1 MNKIIIFSLYPKSE
15 ELIKKTRDFDRNR
28 INESELDNH
37 FNKDF
42 LDFLNLQNQLNF
54 HYYHNRMFKFK
65 DLLRPFT
72 LVLKNSQANT
82 LIRFEETNTF
92 WRKLE
97 ISHFNIDYNNFE
109 TIFNK
114 YLNLDYIIK
123 NNNFFNTKKILI
135 TLPSIFT
142 FYKYSN
148 LNFDQINLLLTEF
161 IKNLISYL
169 NSNKFNYKENLAI
182 ILVEYL
188 DFSYNK
194 DFNLFEENFYYLNKL
209 LNQLNNENLE
219 LFYFTYSNIKSSML
233 KLFSLDF
240 KGISINFYKNNIE
253 DIDFNKLNKL
263 NKLLLAGI
271 ISTESSLL
279 ENEEKIHNFIN
290 KINKYFNL
298 NNIIFTVDF
307 IPYLLPRNIMD
318 NKLKNLANI
327 LKKQKI
333 VTNN

>member
-1 MNKIIIFSLYPKSE
+1 MNKIIINSLYPRSE

-28 INESELDNH
+28 INENELEEY
-37 FNKDF
+37 FNIDF
-42 LDFLNLQNQLNF
+42 LEFLNLQNQLNF
-54 HYYHNRMFKFK
+54 YYYYNGMFKFK

-72 LVLKNSQANT
+72 LILKNSYANT

-97 ISHFNIDYNNFE
+97 ISHFDIFYDNFE
-109 TIFNK
+109 IIFNK
-114 YLNLDYIIK
+114 YLNLDYLIK
-123 NNNFFNTKKILI
+123 NISFSNSKKILI

-148 LNFDQINLLLTEF
+148 LNFEQINLLLTEF
-161 IKNLISYL
+161 IKNLLSYL
-169 NSNKFNYKENLAI
+169 NSNNFNYKENLSI

-194 DFNLFEENFYYLNKL
+194 DLELFEENFRYLNNL
-209 LNQLNNENLE
+209 INQLNKENLE
-219 LFYFTYSNIKSSML
+219 LFYFTYSNLKNIML

-263 NKLLLAGI
+263 LLAGVI
-271 ISTESSLL
+271 YTESSLL
-279 ENEEKIHNFIN
+279 ETEDKIHSFIN
-290 KINKYFNL
+290 KINKYFDL
-298 NNIIFTVDF
+298 NNIIFTIDF

-318 NKLKNLANI
+318 NKIKNLANI
-327 LKKQKI
+327 LNKQKL
-333 VTNN
+333 TTKN